1 MSRYVEITK
10 NISTGEY
17 EVNPDYKLPGSVTLY
32 FFNGSDNE
40 GSLGSGFY
48 MMSPDLPDTL
58 DVYTV
63 PVVYGEVY
71 GREDGGEII
80 SEFEGLKHGM
90 VSDFL
95 DYNNGLQFRVYRK
108 TSDTSFSLTNVNDPY
123 NYIDFNRNSNYDIT
137 F

>member
-10 NISTGEY
+10 NASTGEY
-17 EVNPDYKLPGSVTLY
+17 EVNPDYKLPGPVTLY
-32 FFNGSDNE
+32 FFDGGDNE

-71 GREDGGEII
+71 SYEYDDETF
-80 SEFEGLKHGM
+80 SEFDGLKRGM
-90 VSDFL
+90 LSDFL
-95 DYNNGLQFRVYRK
+95 EYNNGIQFRVYNK
-108 TSDTSFSLTNVNDPY
+108 TSDTGFTLTNVNDPQ